1 MTNINEE
8 KIYDFFNKDFIRN
21 ISDIAIL
28 KHEDGSY
35 ELFDKYIVQGTKNDG
50 FTVSVKYTFNNVFF
64 YSLKNAVTWCI
75 FQKRNK
81 LREANRVEYLDKSLE
96 SIRNMIVWHKTLI
109 KKVTDPEIRLIY
121 LAKLSYD
128 DSKRRTLL
136 KELNSFLQEGKGWQ
150 NNRLHYNTQK

>member
-1 MTNINEE
+1 M
-8 KIYDFFNKDFIRN
+8 
-21 ISDIAIL
+21 
-28 KHEDGSY
+28 
-35 ELFDKYIVQGTKNDG
+35 LFR
-50 FTVSVKYTFNNVFF
+50 SVFF